1 MINGRGCRCKSVNLV
16 LRKVVRQYILAV
28 RTVVIQAGLLLLGWK
43 AVPFQQPAVW
53 ILTPSSSEWKKK
65 KKRHQPPCLAG
76 KSAFLQPDKYSRL
89 DSLSSSTEMLVA
101 ICQLFAL
108 THSHRCPS
116 TRFFRGDN
124 TRSGGNQVICS
135 TAPRSIRQTE
145 RGRSQGWKLPYVPN
159 LSCKRY

>member
-1 MINGRGCRCKSVNLV
+1 MQIRESCSERSSKAIYPGCQDSGDSGRAA
-16 LRKVVRQYILAV
+16 I
-28 RTVVIQAGLLLLGWK
+28 AGLESCSFPATSRMNPYSLLIWM
-43 AVPFQQPAVW
+43 
-53 ILTPSSSEWKKK
+53 EEK

-145 RGRSQGWKLPYVPN
+145 RGRSQGWKLPYAPN
-159 LSCKRY
+159 LNCKRY